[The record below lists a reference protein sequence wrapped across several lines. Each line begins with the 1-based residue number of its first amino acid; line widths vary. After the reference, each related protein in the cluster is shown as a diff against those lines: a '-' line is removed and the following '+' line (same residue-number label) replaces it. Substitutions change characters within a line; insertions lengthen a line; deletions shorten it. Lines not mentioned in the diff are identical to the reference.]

1 VPPTTA
7 VPPITAVV
15 FDIGGV
21 LLEWDPRHL
30 YRKLFGGDDAAMERF
45 LADVC
50 TPDWHRA
57 HDLGQDIAQ
66 SCAELSARHPGQA
79 DLILAWSRRG
89 EEMIPGPVPGSAEL
103 LADLK
108 KTGMACYGLSNMEA
122 ETFPV
127 RLERFGFL
135 RLLDGFVISGLE
147 RVAKPDPRIF
157 RLLLDR
163 FGLRADRTL
172 FVDDAPA
179 NVAAAQ
185 ALGINAIRFESAP
198 QLRGALEARN
208 LLPRAQVPTL

>member
-1 VPPTTA
+1 
-7 VPPITAVV
+7 VPPITAVPHITAV
-15 FDIGGV
+15 VYDIGGV

-30 YRKLFGGDDAAMERF
+30 YRKLFDGDEAAMERF

-57 HDLGQDIAQ
+57 HDLGQNIAQ
-66 SCAELSARHPGQA
+66 SCAELSARHPDQA
-79 DLILAWSRRG
+79 DLILAWARRG

-122 ETFPV
+122 ETFGV
-127 RLERFGFL
+127 RLERFASL
-135 RLLDGFVISGLE
+135 RLLDGFVISGFE
-147 RVAKPDPRIF
+147 RMAKPDPAIF

-172 FVDDAPA
+172 FVDDAAA
-179 NVAAAQ
+179 NVAAAR
-185 ALGINAIRFESAP
+185 ALGINAIRFDSTP
-198 QLRGALEARN
+198 QLRKAFQDWN
-208 LLPRAQVPTL
+208 LLPRAQ